1 MQNIVRN
8 FGGFDKGPDGATELS
23 AGELLRQRDIFA
35 ALERKARER
44 VKMDERL
51 ISVYQSKVDYLEMI
65 IDEHTQY

>member
-8 FGGFDKGPDGATELS
+8 FGGFDTGSDGATEIS
-23 AGELLRQRDIFA
+23 PGELLRQRDIFV
-35 ALERKARER
+35 ALARKARER
-44 VKMDERL
+44 VEMDERL